1 MLRDMFLDYDK
12 TIDIY
17 TFSYQIMVLL
27 INPQVKTKLLK
38 RLMLEKIRVTLT
50 LGFLVHILSLQFV
63 KMFVLFQLTT
73 VSTTTYYKRFL

>member
-17 TFSYQIMVLL
+17 AFSYQIMVLL

-50 LGFLVHILSLQFV
+50 SGFLVHILSLQFV
-63 KMFVLFQLTT
+63 KIFVLFQLTT

>member
-1 MLRDMFLDYDK
+1 MLRDIFLDYDK
-12 TIDIY
+12 MIDIY
-17 TFSYQIMVLL
+17 AFSYQIMVLL

-50 LGFLVHILSLQFV
+50 SGFLVHILSLQFV
-63 KMFVLFQLTT
+63 KMFVLFQLTN

>member
-1 MLRDMFLDYDK
+1 MLRDIFLDYHK
-12 TIDIY
+12 MIDIY
-17 TFSYQIMVLL
+17 AFSYQIMVLL

-50 LGFLVHILSLQFV
+50 SGFLVHILSLQFV